1 MNDLIRAYQSL
12 FPNRLSALSLDS
24 RTQLEKS
31 IQIELLD
38 ELTHPRVRK
47 SPEQKL
53 EIAYGRIENSELDFL
68 VKQQL
73 KELYKYVYD
82 SVNSN

>member
-1 MNDLIRAYQSL
+1 MNDLIRAYQNL
-12 FPNRLSALSLDS
+12 FPNRHSVQSLES
-24 RTQLEKS
+24 RSQLEKS

-53 EIAYGRIENSELDFL
+53 VIAFDRIENSELDFL
-68 VKQQL
+68 LKKQL
-73 KELYKYVYD
+73 KELYEYVYV
-82 SVNSN
+82 SVNSK